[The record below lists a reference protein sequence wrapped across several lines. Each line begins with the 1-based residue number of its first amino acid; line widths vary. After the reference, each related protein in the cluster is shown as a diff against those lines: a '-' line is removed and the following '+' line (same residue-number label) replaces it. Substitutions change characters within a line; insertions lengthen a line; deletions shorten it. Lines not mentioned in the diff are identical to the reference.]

1 MKKIWKYLSFCL
13 PVMALAVGCTEADG
27 ISEFQP
33 DTNKT
38 GDVTILASI
47 ENADS
52 RASLVAT
59 GEARWQPED
68 GIKVVC
74 DDGSTTIFEL
84 DGTGETRRALF
95 KGSLSGNS
103 VGEYAIYPTTAD
115 FSNNNLSI
123 TLPSVVEASATGTC
137 AFMAGVIDEKN
148 EVEFKQLTAYAAVQL
163 NNIPDKS
170 VKIVFSSDKNLS
182 GDVTVTLPDAL
193 TEGAAAKAGDN
204 TVAVNF
210 EGKAPTMINVF
221 LPLPVGE
228 YSHITATAYNEK
240 GNVLSE
246 GVVASLV
253 SASRGLLLSYNIDMP
268 GASKPTP
275 IPGTVNVAGIYWA
288 LGNLEY
294 EAGATAT
301 TGFAEGWRIAPSQ
314 EHHFYMDKPGDIK
327 DLKDYNKVAHF
338 NFGGIADYAS
348 INAASAV
355 HIAGSPAF
363 DFSGKMYS
371 DAACRNETTDFNA
384 AQFGDIAHWAS
395 RGQFRMPTSEE
406 FAALYEKACYTAA
419 VYNSVN
425 GTYFFDPENGEDPVY
440 VEGVKELTAADLT
453 VGLFLPATGR
463 CYNNT
468 EYNVY
473 KVNDQG
479 FYRASTVDPNSQVGN
494 GYGVLYRTLTGGDN
508 AYDEATTG
516 KPFFNDGLRGSGNN
530 AGTYNYGALSR
541 YSIRP
546 VYVSGNFAPVTPAP
560 DPTPEP
566 DPTPGPDT
574 DPVPTTGTVTVAGI
588 EWAIGNLQF
597 EEGGATGE
605 GFATGWSISAGQHFH
620 FHMGKSG
627 NQTDLPENFSK
638 MAHFNFGGI
647 TNPFI
652 NDVTLSA
659 SIAGTKDISG
669 KMYTDQTCVAETT
682 DFAAAKFGDIAYW
695 ASKGAYRMPTAD
707 EMQKLYTDACR
718 VKATYTT
725 ADGVEISGTYFY
737 DPASGETPGAV
748 EADAPR
754 VVKNADMKKGL
765 FLPYTGRGQSGNTY
779 AIYAVNTQGVYRSST
794 TISASTL
801 EQTFGAI
808 YRPHILS
815 EADGKHPTDY
825 IYTYWEAKNQTAYG
839 VLGRYAIRPVKV
851 K

>member
-115 FSNNNLSI
+115 FSSNNLSI

-148 EVEFKQLTAYAAVQL
+148 EVEFKQLTAYAAIQL
-163 NNIPDKS
+163 NNIPNKS

-193 TEGAAAKAGDN
+193 TDGAAAKAGN
-204 TVAVNF
+204 ETVTVNF
-210 EGKAPTMINVF
+210 DGKAPTMINVF

-246 GVVASLV
+246 SVVASLV

-301 TGFAEGWRIAPSQ
+301 NGFAEGWRIAPSQ

-371 DAACRNETTDFNA
+371 DAACKNETTDFNA

-468 EYNVY
+468 EYNIY

-479 FYRASTVDPNSQVGN
+479 FYRTSTVDPNSQAGN
-494 GYGVLYRTLTGGDN
+494 GYGVLYRTMTGGDT

-546 VYVSGNFAPVTPAP
+546 VYVSGNFAPVTPTP
-560 DPTPEP
+560 DPTPDP
-566 DPTPGPDT
+566 DPTPGPGT
-574 DPVPTTGTVTVAGI
+574 DPLPTNATVTVAGI
-588 EWAIGNLQF
+588 EWATGNLTYQV
-597 EEGGATGE
+597 GKTGT
-605 GFATGWSISAGQHFH
+605 GFAEGYSISAQQFI
-620 FHMGKSG
+620 FPNMETSG
-627 NQTDLPENFSK
+627 NKTDLENFNYTCV
-638 MAHFNFGGI
+638 FNYGGI
-647 TNPFI
+647 ANPFSC
-652 NDVTLSA
+652 DAAASA
-659 SIAGTKDISG
+659 QKATSEPAFDMSG
-669 KMYTDQTCVAETT
+669 KMYTDQGMVSETT
-682 DFAAAKFGDIAYW
+682 DFAAAKFGDLAYW
-695 ASKGAYRMPTAD
+695 ASKGQYRMPTAA
-707 EMQKLYTDACR
+707 EFKQLYEKACR
-718 VKATYTT
+718 VKATYTS
-725 ADGVEISGTYFY
+725 AEGVTVNGTYFY
-737 DPASGETPGAV
+737 NPGAGESAGVV
-748 EADAPR
+748 EDTKI
-754 VVKNADMKKGL
+754 VTNADLAVGL
-765 FLPYTGRGQSGNTY
+765 FLPYTGRGFNKVSDAAND
-779 AIYAVNTQGVYRSST
+779 YAVNNIGSQGPYRTST
-794 TISASTL
+794 INLNSTL
-801 EQTFGAI
+801 EATNAVI
-808 YRPHILS
+808 YRVDQITES
-815 EADGKHPTDY
+815 EKNSKGLDGAFYNKAWD
-825 IYTYWEAKNQTAYG
+825 ALA
-839 VLGRYAIRPVKV
+839 RYSIRPVKV